1 MMLTFHRHSDLLSSL
16 GVIALNEPQS
26 PIKQLVQEINEL
38 ERQLNELKRNVPMHS
53 ASVSQLVRIE
63 ELEEELT
70 AKKAKLA
77 SLRT

>member
-1 MMLTFHRHSDLLSSL
+1 M
-16 GVIALNEPQS
+16 NEPQPQS
-26 PIKQLVQEINEL
+26 SINQLVQEINEL
-38 ERQLNELKRNVPMHS
+38 ERQLSELKRNVPMHS
-53 ASVSQLVRIE
+53 ASVSQLMRIE